1 MEREA
6 NLFAA
11 ELLMPARFLRADERI
26 AKLDLL
32 DEEATGLLK
41 EVADEYGVSVQALTY
56 RLANLGLIDESQ

>member
-1 MEREA
+1 
-6 NLFAA
+6 
-11 ELLMPARFLRADERI
+11 MPARFLRADERI